1 MDGNKK
7 ANIRFLVVLIITA
20 LIGGAHILLC
30 GVDGAVVMITAY
42 IVAMAGA
49 IPMIWFSYSAAKWH
63 NKRHAYLHERDVGG
77 GEPSEWGILRMKI
90 SGWSLYLVGLLL
102 SLLPLILK

>member
-1 MDGNKK
+1 MDGNKN
-7 ANIRFLVVLIITA
+7 ANVKLLVVLIITA

-30 GVDGAVVMITAY
+30 GGDGAVAMISAY
-42 IVAMAGA
+42 IVAMACA

-63 NKRHAYLHERDVGG
+63 NKRHAYLHERDGGG

-90 SGWSLYLVGLLL
+90 SGWSLYIIGLFV
-102 SLLPLILK
+102 SLLPLIF